1 MFSIKNYFGILGVE
15 PSASLPEI
23 KKAYRLLAKKYHP
36 DKNQQ
41 DPYAAARFA
50 EIKEA
55 YEVLTDPAKKDYYL
69 QQRWYNQSAGRSRTM
84 EIVTPVNVLKQ
95 SLELERYVS
104 ALDVFR
110 MDKAGLRDYILSFI
124 NDAAVTT
131 LNGFDEPETI
141 GQIIRS
147 ILLAIKP
154 LPKMYADPVI
164 NQLNKLA
171 AKDTRAIN
179 LVSEYTV
186 TAGRRHRREKYS
198 LLFIIIVTIL
208 LCLLIWLAGH

>member
-41 DPYAAARFA
+41 DPYAAVRFA

-69 QQRWYNQSAGRSRTM
+69 QQRWYNQSAGRRRTM

-131 LNGFDEPETI
+131 LNGFDEQETI
-141 GQIIRS
+141 RQIIRS

-164 NQLNKLA
+164 SQLNKLA